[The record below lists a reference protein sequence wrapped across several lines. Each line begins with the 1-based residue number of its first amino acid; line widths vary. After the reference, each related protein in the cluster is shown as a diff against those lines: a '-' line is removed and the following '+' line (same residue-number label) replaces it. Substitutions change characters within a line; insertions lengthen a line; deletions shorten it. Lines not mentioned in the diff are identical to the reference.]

1 MTDTRNKVDKLNL
14 LRFMAFMM
22 IFLLHS
28 TVYMPEGWDQ
38 MPNSWL
44 IYTPA
49 WAGTWIFFILAGYG
63 VGASL
68 YSGKYDP
75 MWDRDMPL
83 GKRGIIRF
91 YARRLSVIVPMYWL
105 WILCVSIFVQS
116 DILRPGP
123 THIKMLL
130 KLFLFDYH
138 EEFYQ
143 ETFGVAWYLTTLV
156 RLYILA
162 PIIYLLMSRL
172 IKTKRPTVLAVFT
185 IIGLFLGLRI
195 AMWYHYRIS
204 PPDMWSVEVYKPF
217 WFNLDFFACGMMV
230 NWLRKGNN
238 KGAADQRNNE
248 HMLYQVCG
256 YASGSLILGLS
267 VVSAYYYYQADRVLR
282 ETTVFMDIY
291 RYVLPSIYLLLS
303 LIFIYCF
310 DIRRTY
316 EYKQLSMKQIVKNPS
331 RIFDCFRFIQY
342 PMYLFHTTVMYCLS
356 EVYVSG
362 MYDGSLRLLGV
373 HADMIIWASGILFI
387 IYAFGLTV
395 LLSSILAFY
404 VTTSRHF

>member
-1 MTDTRNKVDKLNL
+1 M
-14 LRFMAFMM
+14 
-22 IFLLHS
+22 
-28 TVYMPEGWDQ
+28 
-38 MPNSWL
+38 
-44 IYTPA
+44 
-49 WAGTWIFFILAGYG
+49 
-63 VGASL
+63 
-68 YSGKYDP
+68 
-75 MWDRDMPL
+75 
-83 GKRGIIRF
+83 
-91 YARRLSVIVPMYWL
+91 
-105 WILCVSIFVQS
+105 
-116 DILRPGP
+116 
-123 THIKMLL
+123 
-130 KLFLFDYH
+130 
-138 EEFYQ
+138 
-143 ETFGVAWYLTTLV
+143 
-156 RLYILA
+156 
-162 PIIYLLMSRL
+162 
-172 IKTKRPTVLAVFT
+172 LAVFT

-267 VVSAYYYYQADRVLR
+267 VVSAYYYYQADRVQK
-282 ETTVFMDIY
+282 ETNVFMDIY
-291 RYVLPSIYLLLS
+291 RYVFPSIYLLLS
-303 LIFIYCF
+303 LIFICCF
-310 DIRRTY
+310 DIRRPY

-373 HADMIIWASGILFI
+373 HADMIMWASGVLFI